1 VSTNHDENWQQ
12 TRLVNFKSKA
22 MKKFFVTVMVTVSVC
37 SHVALAANN
46 HSYLSP
52 VTQEVYQKR
61 TVHDPAPVTNKG
73 DKVSCCVQ
81 AAFFKAFAG
90 ASLLKWE
97 HVKSSD
103 LCQAYFTYNS
113 ERYNAFFDDNGKL
126 VATCRFISESNLPL
140 LIRQSISHK
149 YASYQLQQVI
159 ELTHNEET
167 TYLLTFENEQ
177 KKLETQA
184 YMNGSIYTLK
194 KQKKNFVAK
203 L

>member
-1 VSTNHDENWQQ
+1 VSTNHENWQQ

-22 MKKFFVTVMVTVSVC
+22 MKKFLVTVVVTVSMC
-37 SHVALAANN
+37 SQVVLAASN
-46 HSYLSP
+46 HPYLIP
-52 VTQEVYQKR
+52 VKQEVYQKR

-73 DKVSCCVQ
+73 DKVSDRIQ
-81 AAFFKAFAG
+81 AAFLKEFAG

-103 LCQAYFTYNS
+103 LCQAYFTYNG
-113 ERYNAFFDDNGKL
+113 ERYNAFFDDNANL

-177 KKLETQA
+177 IKLETQA
-184 YMNGSIYTLK
+184 YMNGSIYALK